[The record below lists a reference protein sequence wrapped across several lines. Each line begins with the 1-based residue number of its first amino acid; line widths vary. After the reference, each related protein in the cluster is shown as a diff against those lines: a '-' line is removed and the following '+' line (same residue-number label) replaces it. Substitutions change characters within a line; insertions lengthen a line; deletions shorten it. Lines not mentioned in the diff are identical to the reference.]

1 MKVKR
6 KIIEIDEEL
15 CDGCGNCVTSCAE
28 GALQIINGKARVVKD
43 QFCDG
48 LGACI
53 GECPQG
59 ALKIVERVAEDFDEK
74 AVEEYLKEL
83 EQKEKGEEN
92 RTENLP
98 CGCPFAEIKTFTK
111 ANSSC
116 ESENIPSKITGSALG
131 HWPVQIRL
139 IPVNAPFLKDADI
152 LVTADCVPVAYPS
165 FHSDFIKNRIVM
177 LGCPKFDDTDSYVE
191 KLTEIFRTAD
201 IKSVTVLIMEVP
213 CCSGLPGILKR
224 AMDMAKV
231 NIPMKQIV
239 ISSSGKI
246 V

>member
-98 CGCPFAEIKTFTK
+98 CGCPSAEIKTFTK

-116 ESENIPSKITGSALG
+116 ESANIPSEIKESALG

-139 IPVNAPFLKDADI
+139 IPVNASFLKDADI